1 MKLDIFCENDGKTYT
16 IEEGTRISELL
27 AISGCKCRFPVIAA
41 LENNLLKELGRRL
54 YAPCKIR
61 FIDRSHPDGRRTYM
75 RSLCFIVQK
84 AVSEIFPDRCL
95 TYDYSLPNGL
105 YAEIREQ
112 DNGNQGEKPVT
123 VNITDKYMER
133 IRGRVSELIK
143 ADIPFIKKK
152 AEAEEAA
159 GIFRKNFQPQK
170 AELIES
176 LGRFTTSLYS
186 FDGWQDTFYGP
197 LAPSSGI
204 ADTYDIYRFGKGF
217 CIRWPSI
224 NDPERLT
231 SFKMQDKLY
240 SVLKEHS
247 DWCHIMGVSGVGTLN
262 KCIIE
267 GKAKDLINIS
277 EALHERKYAR
287 IADMIYSRREK
298 TRIVAIAGPSS
309 SAKTTTSKRIA
320 MQCKVLGLNPVVIE
334 LDNYFVNREFTPK
347 DENGEYDFES
357 LKTMDLK
364 LLNSNLNDLL
374 DGKEIEMPRFN
385 FAEGKR
391 EYHGDRLKMSED
403 DILIMEGIHALNPE
417 MTSEIDNERIFK
429 VYASALTSLS
439 LDENNNIST
448 SDNRLLR
455 RIVRDN
461 RTRGTSPESTILR
474 WPSVRSGETKNIFP
488 FQENADAMFNSALI
502 FELPA
507 LKFHVAPLLRRISP
521 RSEAYTEAVRLLKF
535 LDYVVTLSP
544 EEMAA
549 IPPTSIM
556 REFIGGG
563 SL

>member
-1 MKLDIFCENDGKTYT
+1 
-16 IEEGTRISELL
+16 
-27 AISGCKCRFPVIAA
+27 
-41 LENNLLKELGRRL
+41 
-54 YAPCKIR
+54 
-61 FIDRSHPDGRRTYM
+61 
-75 RSLCFIVQK
+75 
-84 AVSEIFPDRCL
+84 
-95 TYDYSLPNGL
+95 
-105 YAEIREQ
+105 
-112 DNGNQGEKPVT
+112 
-123 VNITDKYMER
+123 
-133 IRGRVSELIK
+133 
-143 ADIPFIKKK
+143 
-152 AEAEEAA
+152 
-159 GIFRKNFQPQK
+159 
-170 AELIES
+170 
-176 LGRFTTSLYS
+176 
-186 FDGWQDTFYGP
+186 
-197 LAPSSGI
+197 
-204 ADTYDIYRFGKGF
+204 
-217 CIRWPSI
+217 
-224 NDPERLT
+224 
-231 SFKMQDKLY
+231 MQDKLY

-287 IADMIYSRREK
+287 IADMIYSRRDK

-320 MQCKVLGLNPVVIE
+320 MQCRVLGLNPVVIE
-334 LDNYFVNREFTPK
+334 LDNYFVNREFTPR

-391 EYHGDRLKMSED
+391 EYRGDRLKMSED